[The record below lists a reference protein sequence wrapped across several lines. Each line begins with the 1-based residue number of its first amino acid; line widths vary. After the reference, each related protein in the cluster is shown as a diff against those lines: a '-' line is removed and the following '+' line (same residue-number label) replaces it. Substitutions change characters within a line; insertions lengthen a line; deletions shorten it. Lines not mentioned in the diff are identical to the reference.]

1 MKIKQLFL
9 FLFSVFFFGIGT
21 AQDKPWSV
29 RMAESF
35 MDTHKDSILVGANK
49 FSRWDYEQGLVLEGF
64 KRLWQ
69 HTGDVRYYNYI
80 KKDID
85 HFVQEDGRIRTYK
98 LEDYNIDNMPTGRS
112 LLLLYQETKKE
123 KYKKAAYL
131 LRSQL
136 SSHPRNKENGFWH
149 KKRYPN
155 QMWLD
160 GLYMGHPFYTEFSV
174 QFNEPANFNDIAL
187 QFALVEKHMID
198 PKTGLLYHGYDES
211 REQPWAN
218 KATGNSPN
226 FWGRALGWYA
236 MALVDV
242 LDHFPKD
249 HPERGKFITY
259 LQRLAPVLVKYQDAS
274 GCWWQ
279 ILDRANDKGNY
290 LEASAS
296 CMFTYT
302 LAKGVRM
309 GYLNASFLPPAQK
322 GFQGILSNF
331 ISTEPNGKIHLEKTV
346 SVGGLGGTPYRDGSY
361 EYYLSEPL
369 RKDDLKGIGPF
380 LKAALEIEIAATNT
394 LAKGKNVVLDY
405 FFNNEYRKGLNG
417 QTERFHYTW
426 EDPMDSGF
434 SMWGN
439 LFREYGATTLP
450 LQTAPTAAALK
461 DAKVYIIVDPDT
473 KKETATPNFIGL
485 EHIKVIK
492 NWVKKGGVLMLMGND
507 TSNCEQKHFGQLTQA
522 FGISLTGK
530 NRNMVKNDV
539 YENGKVTVPAGH
551 PIFKGLSTLFI
562 KELVTLQLSGN
573 AKASISEGGDVI
585 MATAKYGKGTVFV
598 VGDPWIYNEYVN
610 GKRLPAQ
617 YENFQAARLLAKWL
631 LEQSK

>member
-1 MKIKQLFL
+1 MRIKSFCLLLMVSFCLSQA
-9 FLFSVFFFGIGT
+9 V
-21 AQDKPWSV
+21 AQTRPWSQ

-49 FSRWDYEQGLVLEGF
+49 FSRWDYEQGLMLESF

-69 HTGDVRYYNYI
+69 HTGDVRYFNYL

-85 HFVQEDGRIRTYK
+85 HFVQEDGSIRTYK
-98 LEDYNIDNMPTGRS
+98 LEDFNIDNMPTGRA
-112 LLLLYQETKKE
+112 LLLMYQETKKE

-131 LRSQL
+131 LRRQL
-136 SSHPRNKENGFWH
+136 SEHPRTKENGFWH

-160 GLYMGHPFYTEFSV
+160 GLYMGHPFFTEFSV
-174 QFNEPANFNDIAL
+174 AFNEPANFNDIAL

-211 REQPWAN
+211 RQQPWAN
-218 KATGNSPN
+218 PATGCSPN
-226 FWGRALGWYA
+226 FWGRAVGWYA
-236 MALVDV
+236 MGLVDV
-242 LDHFPKD
+242 LDNFPLD

-279 ILDRANDKGNY
+279 ILDKANEKGNY

-296 CMFTYT
+296 CMFTYA

-309 GYLNASFLPPAQK
+309 GYLNASFLPAAQK
-322 GFQGILSNF
+322 GFQGIISNF
-331 ISTEPNGKIHLEKTV
+331 ISTEANGKIHLEKTV
-346 SVGGLGGTPYRDGSY
+346 SVGGLGGVPYRDGSY

-369 RKDDLKGIGPF
+369 RKDDLKGVGPF
-380 LKAALEIEIAATNT
+380 IQAALEIEIAETNT
-394 LAKGKNVVLDY
+394 FAKGKNVVLDY

-434 SMWGN
+434 SLWGN
-439 LFREYGATTLP
+439 LFREYGANTLP
-450 LQTAPTAAALK
+450 LATAPSAAALK
-461 DAKVYIIVDPDT
+461 TANVYIIVDPDT
-473 KKETATPNFIGL
+473 KKETASPNFIGA
-485 EHIKVIK
+485 EHINVIK
-492 NWVKKGGVLMLMGND
+492 AWVKKGGGLMLMAND
-507 TSNCEQKHFGQLTQA
+507 TANCEIPHFNQLSSA
-522 FGISLTGK
+522 FGINFSGK
-530 NRNMVKNDV
+530 SRNMVKNDV
-539 YENGKVTVPAGH
+539 YEQGKVPVPAGH
-551 PIFKGLSTLFI
+551 PIFSGISKLFV
-562 KELVTLQLSGN
+562 KELVTLNLSGK

-598 VGDPWIYNEYVN
+598 IGDPWIYNEYVN
-610 GKRLPAQ
+610 GKRLPPM

>member
-1 MKIKQLFL
+1 MKISKFCL
-9 FLFSVFFFGIGT
+9 LFSTVFFLHLAQ

-35 MDTHKDSILVGANK
+35 MDTHKDSILIGTRK
-49 FSRWDYEQGLVLEGF
+49 YSRWDYEQGLVLEGL

-85 HFVQEDGRIRTYK
+85 HFVLEDGKIRTYK

-136 SSHPRNKENGFWH
+136 ASHPRTKENGFWH
-149 KKRYPN
+149 KKIYPN

-160 GLYMGHPFYTEFSV
+160 GLYMGHPFYTEFSS

-242 LDHFPKD
+242 LDNFPKA
-249 HPERGKFITY
+249 HPERNKFITY

-279 ILDRANDKGNY
+279 ILDKANAKGNY

-309 GYLNASFLPPAQK
+309 GYLDAHFLPAAKK
-322 GFQGILSNF
+322 GFQGIISNF
-331 ISTEPNGKIHLEKTV
+331 ISTEPSGKIHLEKTV
-346 SVGGLGGTPYRDGSY
+346 SVGGLGGNPYRDGSY

-369 RKDDLKGIGPF
+369 RTDDLKGVGPF
-380 LKAALEIEIAATNT
+380 IKAALEIEIAETLP

-405 FFNNEYRKGLNG
+405 YFNNESRKGLNG

-426 EDPMDSGF
+426 EDPLDSGF

-439 LFREYGATTLP
+439 LFREYGANTLS
-450 LQTAPTAAALK
+450 LQSAPTATSLK

-473 KKETATPNFIGL
+473 KKETPAPNFIGA
-485 EHIKVIK
+485 EHIKVVK
-492 NWVKKGGVLMLMGND
+492 GWVKKGGVLMLMGND
-507 TSNCEQKHFGQLTQA
+507 TSNCEQKHLNELSSA
-522 FGISLTGK
+522 FGIGLSGR

-539 YENGKVTVPAGH
+539 YEQGKVSVPAGH
-551 PIFKGLSTLFI
+551 PIFKGLSTLFV
-562 KELVTLQLSGN
+562 KELVTLQLSGK
-573 AKASISEGGDVI
+573 AQASISEGSDVV

-598 VGDPWIYNEYVN
+598 IGDPWIYNEYVN
-610 GKRLPAQ
+610 GKRLPAK

-631 LEQSK
+631 LEQAK

>member
-1 MKIKQLFL
+1 MRIKSFCLLLMVPFCLSQA
-9 FLFSVFFFGIGT
+9 V
-21 AQDKPWSV
+21 AQNRPWSQ

-49 FSRWDYEQGLVLEGF
+49 FSRWDYEQGLMLESF

-69 HTGDVRYYNYI
+69 HTGDVRYFNYI

-85 HFVQEDGRIRTYK
+85 HFVKEDGSIRTFK
-98 LEDYNIDNMPTGRS
+98 LEDFNIDNMPTGRA
-112 LLLLYQETKKE
+112 LLLMYQETKKE

-131 LRSQL
+131 LRRQL
-136 SSHPRNKENGFWH
+136 SEHPRTKENGFWH

-160 GLYMGHPFYTEFSV
+160 GLYMGHPFFTEFSV
-174 QFNEPANFNDIAL
+174 AFNEPANFNDIAL

-198 PKTGLLYHGYDES
+198 SKTGLLYHGYDES
-211 REQPWAN
+211 RQQPWAN
-218 KATGNSPN
+218 PATGCSPN
-226 FWGRALGWYA
+226 FWGRAVGWYA
-236 MALVDV
+236 MGLVDV
-242 LDHFPKD
+242 LDNFPQD

-279 ILDRANDKGNY
+279 ILDKANEKGNY

-296 CMFTYT
+296 CMFTYA

-309 GYLNASFLPPAQK
+309 GYLNASFLPAAKK
-322 GFQGILSNF
+322 GFQGIISNF
-331 ISTEPNGKIHLEKTV
+331 ISTEASGKIHLEKTV
-346 SVGGLGGTPYRDGSY
+346 SVGGLGGVPYRDGSY

-369 RKDDLKGIGPF
+369 RKDDLKGVGPF
-380 LKAALEIEIAATNT
+380 IQAALEIEIAETNT
-394 LAKGKNVVLDY
+394 FAKGKNVVLDY

-434 SMWGN
+434 STWGN
-439 LFREYGATTLP
+439 LFREYGANTLP
-450 LQTAPTAAALK
+450 LTTAPSVAALK
-461 DAKVYIIVDPDT
+461 TADVYIIVDPDT
-473 KKETATPNFIGL
+473 KKETAVPNFIGA
-485 EHIKVIK
+485 EHINVIK
-492 NWVKKGGVLMLMGND
+492 AWVKKGGVLMLMAND
-507 TSNCEQKHFGQLTQA
+507 TANCEIPHFNQLSSA
-522 FGISLTGK
+522 FGISFSGK
-530 NRNMVKNDV
+530 SRNMVKNDV
-539 YENGKVTVPAGH
+539 YEQGKVPVPAGH
-551 PIFKGLSTLFI
+551 PIFSGISKLFV
-562 KELVTLQLSGN
+562 KELVTLNLSGK

-598 VGDPWIYNEYVN
+598 IGDPWIYNEYVN
-610 GKRLPAQ
+610 GKRLPPM